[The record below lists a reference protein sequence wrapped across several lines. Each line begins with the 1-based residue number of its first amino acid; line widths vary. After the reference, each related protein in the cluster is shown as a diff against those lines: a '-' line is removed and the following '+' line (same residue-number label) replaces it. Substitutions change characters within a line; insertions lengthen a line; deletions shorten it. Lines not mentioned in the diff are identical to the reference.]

1 VRQPSVG
8 LQEACAAQ
16 GLPNASE
23 SKTRWV
29 IRWRDF
35 FAADDARNEKGP
47 DALASVAGP
56 ESELTVPHSDTIP
69 VSEQPQLKIEVKLRH
84 STKPDSKIAAHA
96 DVVLSLAQGKIQLNS
111 FCIFKP
117 NDDGKPA
124 WVAPPAT
131 KGEKKFFPLVVL
143 SGEIRK
149 QVEQAI
155 LAEFDRQTGAAF

>member
-1 VRQPSVG
+1 M
-8 LQEACAAQ
+8 
-16 GLPNASE
+16 
-23 SKTRWV
+23 T
-29 IRWRDF
+29 D
-35 FAADDARNEKGP
+35 
-47 DALASVAGP
+47 
-56 ESELTVPHSDTIP
+56 SDTIP
-69 VSEQPQLKIEVKLRH
+69 LSEQQHPKIEVKLRH

-96 DVVLSLAQGKIQLNS
+96 DVVLSLPDGKVQLNS

-117 NDDGKPA
+117 NGSGKPA

-155 LAEFDRQTGAAF
+155 LAEFDRQTGGAF